1 MTTNRASDFP
11 GSPLRG
17 STSSVRLGLNQGQK
31 PSLPEK
37 GLGQRGS
44 LEFIF
49 MGLEIVSTW
58 ETLKGTYADKWLL
71 GLGEMRTT
79 VLTASSDSCSELW
92 EVHGNAENGICF
104 FIVACVYLFLCAT
117 FSSLFAD
124 FRVRTIFF
132 LF

>member
-17 STSSVRLGLNQGQK
+17 STSSVRLGLNQSQK

-79 VLTASSDSCSELW
+79 VLTASSDSW
-92 EVHGNAENGICF
+92 Q
-104 FIVACVYLFLCAT
+104 
-117 FSSLFAD
+117 
-124 FRVRTIFF
+124 
-132 LF
+132 